1 MSRAIALSHK
11 MRPRSGGVNLMGFV
25 GATSVL
31 RQEPPLRVN
40 SHGLG
45 GY

>member
-1 MSRAIALSHK
+1 
-11 MRPRSGGVNLMGFV
+11 MGFV

-40 SHGLG
+40 SHGMGERASIQNRQSKIQNGMRPL
-45 GY
+45 